1 MAKYRDLD
9 RKLILVQRR
18 QIMFLVPDSGRAA
31 YLEISL

>member
-9 RKLILVQRR
+9 KKLLLVQRR
-18 QIMFLVPDSGRAA
+18 QIMFLVPGSGRAT